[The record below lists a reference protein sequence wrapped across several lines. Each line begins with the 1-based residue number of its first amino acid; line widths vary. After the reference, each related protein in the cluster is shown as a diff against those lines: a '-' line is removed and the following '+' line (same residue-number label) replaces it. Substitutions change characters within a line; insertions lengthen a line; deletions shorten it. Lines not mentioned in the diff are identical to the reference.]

1 MINVTE
7 IMKRGAENKELPP
20 WVNMRHAWMV
30 NDGLRDKDLE
40 YPENVVQIKNL
51 DYKKRLDAEQFAAI
65 WIAGRWIR
73 KGRCCMH
80 HPGMRRTL
88 IQTVMYRTVC
98 LIFVCRHLIWE
109 TRIKHI
115 R

>member
-7 IMKRGAENKELPP
+7 IMKRGAENRKLPP
-20 WVNMRHAWMV
+20 WVNMHHAWMV

-73 KGRCCMH
+73 KGR
-80 HPGMRRTL
+80 
-88 IQTVMYRTVC
+88 
-98 LIFVCRHLIWE
+98 
-109 TRIKHI
+109 
-115 R
+115 